1 MKCLRQKKNSDV
13 FGVSV
18 EVSMAIGKILEK
30 YLKAEAATSRFNENT
45 T

>member
-1 MKCLRQKKNSDV
+1 MKFLRQKKNSDV
-13 FGVSV
+13 FGTSV

-30 YLKAEAATSRFNENT
+30 YLKAEAVTSRFHEHT